1 MFFEVSM
8 ELSLN
13 TLYLGGVRG
22 LGPYTVNGAFLDH
35 LLLPDAVDRRARAD
49 KAARR
54 GSRRRRPG
62 PAAATAAAAAEPVL
76 AARAPQQLSRQ
87 KTACLWWL

>member
-62 PAAATAAAAAEPVL
+62 PAAAEPVL

-87 KTACLWWL
+87 KTACHVLRSQRQP